1 MEFNNC
7 KEPTVGVEW
16 ELQLVDA
23 ATLDLF
29 DGILPLME
37 FFPDTDFVKPEY
49 IQSCVE
55 LTSCVA
61 ETSDVAVEHIRRSL
75 KKILQRC
82 RELEMSVCGAGTH
95 PFCRR
100 LALITPMSR
109 YMQIEKNYG
118 YMAHTQ
124 IAFGTHVH
132 IGMRSG
138 DETMRAMSHL
148 TPALPVFI
156 ALSANS
162 PFWRGYETG
171 HAAYRHRILA
181 VLPNFGIPVVFR
193 DWAEFVSF
201 YNAALKSGM
210 IRQIKDIHWD
220 IRPHP
225 DFGTIEIR
233 AMDAVPDLQ
242 TLHAL
247 IVFARVMA
255 VCMARA
261 SPEEVSRVLPLELPA
276 WIQKENCFRASHWG
290 LNAEFIYN
298 EKGEYR
304 SLRGLIRDLISF
316 CEPVAHDIGESKNLG
331 LVRQILTD
339 GPGYS
344 HQLEAYAEHRSTYA
358 VAVYLKRQLL
368 KEEQQLN
375 GLTKLRKLQA

>member
-1 MEFNNC
+1 M
-7 KEPTVGVEW
+7 
-16 ELQLVDA
+16 
-23 ATLDLF
+23 
-29 DGILPLME
+29 I
-37 FFPDTDFVKPEY
+37 
-49 IQSCVE
+49 
-55 LTSCVA
+55 
-61 ETSDVAVEHIRRSL
+61 
-75 KKILQRC
+75 
-82 RELEMSVCGAGTH
+82 
-95 PFCRR
+95 
-100 LALITPMSR
+100 
-109 YMQIEKNYG
+109 
-118 YMAHTQ
+118 
-124 IAFGTHVH
+124 
-132 IGMRSG
+132 
-138 DETMRAMSHL
+138 
-148 TPALPVFI
+148 
-156 ALSANS
+156 
-162 PFWRGYETG
+162 
-171 HAAYRHRILA
+171 
-181 VLPNFGIPVVFR
+181 R

-344 HQLEAYAEHRSTYA
+344 HQLEAYAEHHSTYA

>member
-16 ELQLVDA
+16 ELQLVDDG
-23 ATLDLF
+23 TLDLF

-61 ETSDVAVEHIRRSL
+61 ETSDAAVEHIRRSL
-75 KKILQRC
+75 KQILQRC

-118 YMAHTQ
+118 YMAQSQ
-124 IAFGTHVH
+124 IAFSTHVH

-138 DETMRAMSHL
+138 DEAMRAMSHL
-148 TPALPVFI
+148 IPALPAFI

-171 HAAYRHRILA
+171 HAAYRHRMLA
-181 VLPNFGIPVVFR
+181 VLPNFGFPVVFR

-233 AMDAVPDLQ
+233 AMDAASDLQ

-247 IVFARVMA
+247 IAFARVMA
-255 VCMARA
+255 VCMARTL
-261 SPEEVSRVLPLELPA
+261 PEEVSRVLPLELPA
-276 WIQKENCFRASHWG
+276 WIQKENCYRASHWG

-298 EKGEYR
+298 EKGECKP
-304 SLRGLIRDLISF
+304 LRGLIRDLINF

-331 LVRQILTD
+331 FVRQILTD

-344 HQLEAYAEHRSTYA
+344 HQLEAYAEHRSAHA
-358 VAVYLKRQLL
+358 VTAYLKRQLL
-368 KEEQQLN
+368 TEEQQ
-375 GLTKLRKLQA
+375 

>member
-23 ATLDLF
+23 ETLDLF

-55 LTSCVA
+55 LTSCIA
-61 ETSDVAVEHIRRSL
+61 ETSDAAVKHIRRSL
-75 KKILQRC
+75 KQILQRC
-82 RELEMSVCGAGTH
+82 RELGISVCGAGTH

-100 LALITPMSR
+100 LALITPTSR
-109 YMQIEKNYG
+109 YTQIEKSCG
-118 YMAHTQ
+118 YMAHAQ

-148 TPALPVFI
+148 IPALPAFI

-162 PFWRGYETG
+162 PFWRGHKTG
-171 HAAYRHRILA
+171 HAAYRHRILS
-181 VLPNFGIPVVFR
+181 VLPSFGFPVEFC
-193 DWAEFVSF
+193 DWAGFVSF

-233 AMDAVPDLQ
+233 AMDAAPDLR

-247 IVFARVMA
+247 IAFARMMV

-261 SPEEVSRVLPLELPA
+261 LPEEINRVLPLDLPT
-276 WIQKENCFRASHWG
+276 WIKKENCYRASHWG
-290 LNAEFIYN
+290 LDAGFIYN
-298 EKGEYR
+298 KEGEYKP
-304 SLRGLIRDLISF
+304 LRGLIRDLINF
-316 CEPVAHDIGESKNLG
+316 CEPVAHDIGESKSLG
-331 LVRQILTD
+331 LVRQILAD

-344 HQLEAYAEHRSTYA
+344 HQLEAFAKHRSTFA
-358 VAVYLKRQLL
+358 VAAYLKGQLL
-368 KEEQQLN
+368 KEEQQ
-375 GLTKLRKLQA
+375 